1 LNSEKR
7 ETRIDGEAGTS
18 SVIHTKEQ
26 AVMKRACYI
35 VMVAAIAASGI
46 SCARTAGPVTTPSLS
61 AGDPGWVARTMK
73 RMTVEEKVGQL
84 ITPRFSQ
91 TFRGADDD
99 TLMEYI
105 GLVRDGGIGGIIL
118 SAGEPYETAI
128 LLNRLQRL
136 AKVPLLIS
144 ADLESGTGSKIGGAT
159 LFPPLMSLGA
169 AGSEALAFEMGR
181 ITALEARAVGI
192 HQDYAPVVDV
202 NVNPDNPII
211 NTRSVGEDPEYVGRM
226 AVAFVKGAQA
236 NGMIATA
243 KHFPGHG
250 DTALDSH
257 RQLPTITGDRA
268 RLDRVELLPFRRVID
283 AGIQSVMTAHLAVPA
298 LDPTPDLPATLSAA
312 ITAGLLRKDMGFR
325 GLIVTDALD
334 MGGVTNAFTPEESSL
349 KALLAGADVLLMP
362 PTPAKVIAYLA
373 DAVRSGRVPGSR
385 LDESV
390 KRILEAKARLGL
402 PKNRYVDV
410 DALPRKLGTKANLAQ
425 AMKVFEGAATLVK
438 NEGGV
443 LPLAGTGKRIA
454 VFALSSD
461 LGDYHAG
468 QAFVDAMTQRSPG
481 CEAYFAD
488 GDTGDEV
495 LGEAEAKAA
504 GADAV
509 VFALFST
516 LRSWKGTVDLDPKHG
531 ELVKRI
537 AAGGRPVIVVSFG
550 SPYFLRHFPDIGAYL
565 CMYRNTPQTQEIAA
579 RALFGEMDLRGKLP
593 VSMPGL
599 YPAGHGLILEKR

>member
-1 LNSEKR
+1 
-7 ETRIDGEAGTS
+7 
-18 SVIHTKEQ
+18 
-26 AVMKRACYI
+26 MKRNLFFI
-35 VMVAAIAASGI
+35 VAVSIVVLGV
-46 SCARTAGPVTTPSLS
+46 SCARTPGPAMAPSLS

-73 RMTVEEKVGQL
+73 RMTLEEKIGQL

-91 TFRGADDD
+91 AFLGADSDA
-99 TLMEYI
+99 LKEYES
-105 GLVRDGGIGGIIL
+105 LVRDRGIGGIIL
-118 SAGEPYETAI
+118 SAGEPYETAL

-169 AGSEALAFEMGR
+169 AGSESLAYGMGR
-181 ITALEARAVGI
+181 VTALEARAIGI

-211 NTRSVGEDPEYVGRM
+211 NTRSIGEDPDYVGRM
-226 AVAFVKGAQA
+226 AVAFVKGAQE
-236 NGMIATA
+236 NGMMATA

-257 RQLPTITGDRA
+257 RQLPTITADRA
-268 RLDRVELLPFRRVID
+268 RLDKVELLPFRKVIE
-283 AGIQSVMTAHLAVPA
+283 AGVQGVMTAHLAVPA
-298 LDPTPDLPATLSAA
+298 LESAPDLPATLSPA
-312 ITAGLLRKDMGFR
+312 ITTGLLRRDMGFK

-334 MGGVTNAFTPEESSL
+334 MGGVTNAFTPEDSSL
-349 KALLAGADVLLMP
+349 RALMAGADVILMP
-362 PTPAKVIAYLA
+362 PTPVKVIACLA
-373 DAVRSGRVPGSR
+373 EAVRSGRVPMAR
-385 LDESV
+385 VDESV
-390 KRILEAKARLGL
+390 RRILEAKARLGL
-402 PKNRYVDV
+402 HKNRTVDV
-410 DALPRKLGTKANLAQ
+410 DALPFRLGTKANIAQ
-425 AMKVFEGAATLVK
+425 ATKVFEAAATLVR

-461 LGDYHAG
+461 LGDYQAG
-468 QAFVDAMTQRSPG
+468 QAFANAMMKRNPG

-488 GDTGDEV
+488 GDTGREA
-495 LGEAEAKAA
+495 LAEAEAKAA

-516 LRSWKGTVDLDPKHG
+516 LRSWKGTVDLDPRHA
-531 ELVKRI
+531 ELVRRI
-537 AAGGRPVIVVSFG
+537 ATGGTPVIVVSFG
-550 SPYFLRHFPDIGAYL
+550 SPYFLRHFPDVDAYL
-565 CMYRNTPQTQEIAA
+565 CMYRNTPQTQEMAA
-579 RALFGEMDLRGKLP
+579 RALFGEMDIRGKLP

-599 YPAGHGLILEKR
+599 YPAGHGLTLDKR